1 MNFLGALKCSAQA
14 ILLVAALLTYDIL
27 VTRSACVAL
36 MNSQRICRSMLY
48 PSRRPMSMKLVDVSQ
63 KVLGGVSPP
72 SKQTST
78 SYSKDISESR
88 DAWVGRMEGFD
99 WELEKAR
106 RAFVGPDPGYA
117 PFSMALWKP
126 NSNVTLAA
134 PNFLDQWKILLN
146 NALQLVG
153 LAESMD
159 GAPLVQGVNTF
170 RGNLWQLL
178 SRVADG
184 DLAQLAGGPLFL
196 LLAKYYEQYGPVFKL
211 AFGPKSFIVVSD
223 PVMVKHILKESPM
236 KYDKVHYT
244 RSDLVTIA
252 QVNRLWC

>member
-1 MNFLGALKCSAQA
+1 
-14 ILLVAALLTYDIL
+14 
-27 VTRSACVAL
+27 
-36 MNSQRICRSMLY
+36 
-48 PSRRPMSMKLVDVSQ
+48 MKLVDVSP
-63 KVLGGVSPP
+63 KVFGTP
-72 SKQTST
+72 SKQAPT

-88 DAWVGRMEGFD
+88 DAWVGRMEGLD

-126 NSNVTLAA
+126 NSNVTLTA

-196 LLAKYYEQYGPVFKL
+196 LLAKYYGQYGPVFKL

-236 KYDKVHYT
+236 KYDKVQYT
-244 RSDLVTIA
+244 IVH
-252 QVNRLWC
+252 